1 MSQAFQNN
9 HKSRGVATAQLALGT
24 ALAGVAF
31 LAACQPMLGR
41 APGQPMVQAAYQAE
55 EAAPAADTALNA
67 LQPAAGPQRMAAA
80 YQAMPQAM
88 PYAMP
93 YQGGY
98 PGYPMGAM
106 SALEGNQQAL
116 SQRLER
122 IEQALLRLDKRMQL
136 VERNELGRMSGGGN
150 VPLSTAPAADLL
162 SQAPAAGPA
171 PLAQTVRQ
179 ALREDWGSEIMPQS
193 LAQAPEASPYAEGFA
208 PVSQVDTTIRGT
220 LQAAPNRLPSLAD
233 QNSPVAGRIPQS
245 AGNMAVWTVRY
256 EPSKVWPDR
265 NQLAA
270 SRGVVELLRNSQTV
284 TLVARGPN
292 PTRPEF
298 QERVRALSRY
308 LSKVAA
314 LETVPI
320 STLATP
326 QLDADTIEV
335 LATP

>member
-1 MSQAFQNN
+1 
-9 HKSRGVATAQLALGT
+9 
-24 ALAGVAF
+24 
-31 LAACQPMLGR
+31 MLGR
-41 APGQPMVQAAYQAE
+41 APGQPVVQAAYQAE
-55 EAAPAADTALNA
+55 DTSLNA
-67 LQPAAGPQRMAAA
+67 LQPAAGPQQSQAA
-80 YQAMPQAM
+80 YPQPMPQA
-88 PYAMP
+88 YAPMP
-93 YQGGY
+93 YQA
-98 PGYPMGAM
+98 GYPMYPTNAL
-106 SALEGNQQAL
+106 STLEGNQQAL
-116 SQRLER
+116 QQRLER

-136 VERNELGRMSGGGN
+136 VERNELGRMSGAN
-150 VPLSTAPAADLL
+150 PASVPTTPDVLG
-162 SQAPAAGPA
+162 QAPTAI

-179 ALREDWGSEIMPQS
+179 AMREDWGSDILPPS
-193 LAQAPEASPYAEGFA
+193 LAAGVAQAPEAPPYAAGFA
-208 PVSQVDTTIRGT
+208 PVSQVDTTIRST

-233 QNSPVAGRIPQS
+233 QTPAAAGRIPQS

-265 NQLAA
+265 SQLAA

>member
-1 MSQAFQNN
+1 MGQAFQNN
-9 HKSRGVATAQLALGT
+9 EKTLSGMAFATWGP

-41 APGQPMVQAAYQAE
+41 APGQPVAQAAYQAD
-55 EAAPAADTALNA
+55 DTALNTM
-67 LQPAAGPQRMAAA
+67 QPAAGPQPA
-80 YQAMPQAM
+80 QAVYPQVLPQAYAPM
-88 PYAMP
+88 PYP
-93 YQGGY
+93 GGY
-98 PGYPMGAM
+98 PGYPNNAL
-106 SALEGNQQAL
+106 STLEGNQQVL
-116 SQRLER
+116 QQRLER

-136 VERNELGRMSGGGN
+136 VERNELGRMSGANPAG
-150 VPLSTAPAADLL
+150 VPTTPALPDVV
-162 SQAPAAGPA
+162 SQAPAAI

-179 ALREDWGSEIMPQS
+179 AMREDWGSDILPPS
-193 LAQAPEASPYAEGFA
+193 LAASMAQAPETTPYASGFA
-208 PVSQVDTTIRGT
+208 PVSQVDTTIRST

-233 QNSPVAGRIPQS
+233 QTSAAAGRMPQS
-245 AGNMAVWTVRY
+245 AGNMAIWTVRY
-256 EPSKVWPDR
+256 EPGKVWPDR
-265 NQLAA
+265 SQLPT
-270 SRGVVELLRNSQTV
+270 SRAVVELLRNSQTV

-308 LSKVAA
+308 LAKVAA

-326 QLDADTIEV
+326 QLDTDTIEV